1 MSRFSKISL
10 QPVAYRAVSDPIT
23 FRYRYNGLVRLTQIA
38 RASAGTPRLIAAAA
52 REVLRAD
59 RLGTITAAVFQIVG
73 AIAALGVVAAAK
85 FTFDALLQPDRAAI
99 GLAPALL
106 ALAFMTA
113 LSGSVNALQTQQ
125 HRILGERVSQRVWDR
140 LLDTTARADLLTYE
154 SSGFAT
160 ALERVQQNALTRPF
174 AVTTALLGLTGG
186 MLGVVAMSA
195 VLVGVEPLLVP
206 VLLAAGLPAVLL
218 SRWASRTEFAFAHR
232 LTASYR
238 RRNYLR
244 QLLTQRPSAAELR
257 AFGSAGPL
265 RERHRILNREVT
277 SELRAQVRRR
287 QLIAVLT
294 TVGVAVALTA
304 ALLAIVELVRQG
316 RIDLPEAGAAA
327 IAVRLLSGQLNTM
340 FTSVGGLLESAPF
353 LADLDRFVTSG
364 PPPPPPGRKRPL
376 TDRVTLHEVSF
387 RYPEQDRPAVDS
399 VDIEIRAG
407 EVVALVGENG
417 SGKTTL
423 AKIVAGLYEPAAG
436 TRHWDGAA
444 VPAPDVRASVSVIFQ
459 DFVRYQMT
467 LRDNITISDSDR
479 SASEDGVIDA
489 TRRAGVLAAMRQL
502 PDGIDTMLGRDLDEG
517 TDLSGGQWQ
526 RVALARALYRDTPL
540 VVLDEPAAALDPRAE
555 HELFADVRAVLD
567 GRAALLISHRFSTT
581 RLADRIYVMGC
592 GRVVECGTHDELM
605 ARGGQYAELYGLQS
619 AAYR

>member
-1 MSRFSKISL
+1 MNTATIDR
-10 QPVAYRAVSDPIT
+10 VGVTR
-23 FRYRYNGLVRLTQIA
+23 IA
-38 RASAGTPRLIAAAA
+38 QASTATPRLIAAAA
-52 REVLRAD
+52 REVFRAD
-59 RLGTITAAVFQIVG
+59 RLGTITAGVFQIVG
-73 AIAALGVVAAAK
+73 AAAALGVVAAGKLA
-85 FTFDALLQPDRAAI
+85 FDALLQPDRAAI

-113 LSGSVNALQTQQ
+113 LSGSVGALQTQQ
-125 HRILGERVSQRVWDR
+125 HRLLGERVSQRVWDR
-140 LLDTTARADLLTYE
+140 VLDTTARADLLTYE

-174 AVTTALLGLTGG
+174 AVTTALLGLTGS

-206 VLLAAGLPAVLL
+206 ILLAAGLPAVLL
-218 SRWASRTEFAFAHR
+218 ARWASRTEFAFARR

-244 QLLTQRPSAAELR
+244 QLLTQRPFAAELR
-257 AFGSAGPL
+257 AFNSTDTL
-265 RERHRILNREVT
+265 RDRHRILNREVT
-277 SELRAQVRRR
+277 SELRGQVRRR

-294 TVGVAVALTA
+294 TVGVGVALAA
-304 ALLAIVELVRQG
+304 ALLAIVELVSRG

-327 IAVRLLSGQLNTM
+327 IAVRLLSGQLSTM
-340 FTSVGGLLESAPF
+340 FMSVGGLLESAPF
-353 LADLDRFVTSG
+353 LADLDRFVASG
-364 PPPPPPGRKRPL
+364 PAAPLPGRKRPL
-376 TDRVTLHEVSF
+376 TDRIVLRGVSF
-387 RYPEQDRPAVDS
+387 SYPAQDRPAVNA

-423 AKIVAGLYEPAAG
+423 AKIVAGLYEPATG
-436 TRHWDGAA
+436 TRLWDGAA
-444 VPAPDVRASVSVIFQ
+444 VTATDVRESVSVIFQ

-467 LRDNITISDSDR
+467 LRDNIAISDSGR
-479 SASEDGVIDA
+479 SASEA
-489 TRRAGVLAAMRQL
+489 TIVEAARRGGVLGAMRDL
-502 PDGIDTMLGRDLDEG
+502 PEGLDTMLGRDLDEG

-567 GRAALLISHRFSTT
+567 GRAALLISHRFSST
-581 RLADRIYVMGC
+581 RLADRIYVMDG

-605 ARGGQYAELYGLQS
+605 ARAGQYAELYGLQS
-619 AAYR
+619 SAYR

>member
-59 RLGTITAAVFQIVG
+59 RLGTITAAAFQIVG

-195 VLVGVEPLLVP
+195 VLVGVELLLVP
-206 VLLAAGLPAVLL
+206 ILLAAGLPAVLL
-218 SRWASRTEFAFAHR
+218 ARWASRTEFAFAHR
-232 LTASYR
+232 LTPPYR
-238 RRNYLR
+238 RRHYLR
-244 QLLTQRPSAAELR
+244 QLLTQRPFAAELR
-257 AFGSAGPL
+257 AFNSAHPL
-265 RERHRILNREVT
+265 RERHRILDREVT
-277 SELRAQVRRR
+277 SEIRAQVRRR

-294 TVGVAVALTA
+294 TVGVGVALTA
-304 ALLAIVELVRQG
+304 ALLAIVEMVRRG

-327 IAVRLLSGQLNTM
+327 IAVRLLSGQLNTR
-340 FTSVGGLLESAPF
+340 FTSIGGLLESAPF
-353 LADLDRFVTSG
+353 LADLDRFVASG
-364 PPPPPPGRKRPL
+364 PPAPPPGRKRPL
-376 TDRVTLHEVSF
+376 TEGIALRGIGFS
-387 RYPEQDRPAVDS
+387 YPEQVRPAVDS
-399 VDIEIRAG
+399 VDMEIRAG

-423 AKIVAGLYEPAAG
+423 AKIVAGLYEPTTG

-444 VPAPDVRASVSVIFQ
+444 VPAPDIRASVSVIFQ

-467 LRDNITISDSDR
+467 LRDNIAISDSGQP
-479 SASEDGVIDA
+479 AGEDAVVEVAG
-489 TRRAGVLAAMRQL
+489 RAGVLGVMREL
-502 PDGIDTMLGRDLDEG
+502 PEGVDTMLGRDLDEG

-555 HELFADVRAVLD
+555 HELFADVRTVLD
-567 GRAALLISHRFSTT
+567 GRAALLISHRFSNT
-581 RLADRIYVMGC
+581 RLADRIYVMDC

>member
-1 MSRFSKISL
+1 
-10 QPVAYRAVSDPIT
+10 
-23 FRYRYNGLVRLTQIA
+23 
-38 RASAGTPRLIAAAA
+38 
-52 REVLRAD
+52 
-59 RLGTITAAVFQIVG
+59 
-73 AIAALGVVAAAK
+73 
-85 FTFDALLQPDRAAI
+85 
-99 GLAPALL
+99 
-106 ALAFMTA
+106 MTA
-113 LSGSVNALQTQQ
+113 LSGSVGALQTQQ
-125 HRILGERVSQRVWDR
+125 HRLLGERVSQRVWDR
-140 LLDTTARADLLTYE
+140 LLDTTTRADLLTYE

-160 ALERVQQNALTRPF
+160 SLERVQQNAVTRPF
-174 AVTTALLGLTGG
+174 AVTTALLGLTGSL
-186 MLGVVAMSA
+186 LGVAAMSA

-244 QLLTQRPSAAELR
+244 QLLTQRPFAAELR

-407 EVVALVGENG
+407 EVVVLVGENG

-423 AKIVAGLYEPAAG
+423 AKIVAGLYDPVTG

-489 TRRAGVLAAMRQL
+489 TRRAGMLAATRQL

-581 RLADRIYVMGC
+581 RLADRIYVMDC

-605 ARGGQYAELYGLQS
+605 ARAGQYAELYGLQS